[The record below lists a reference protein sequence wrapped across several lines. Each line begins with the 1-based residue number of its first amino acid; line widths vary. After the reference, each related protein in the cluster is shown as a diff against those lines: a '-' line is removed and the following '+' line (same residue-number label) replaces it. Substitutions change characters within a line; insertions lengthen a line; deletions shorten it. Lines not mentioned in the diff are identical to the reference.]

1 MMCRVLDASR
11 SGYYGWLRR
20 APSKT
25 SQRREKIA
33 EAASKAFE
41 ENHGEAGY
49 RPIHEQLK
57 EDGID
62 CCPETVR
69 KVLKKQGLAARVAP
83 KFIPQTT
90 DSDHNLP
97 IAANVLDRNFTA
109 TRPNEKWT
117 SDITYIRTLEGWV
130 YLAVVIDLFSR
141 KIVGWAMAAHMRTD
155 LVLDA
160 LNMAI
165 AHRRP
170 TGELLFHSD
179 RGSQYA
185 SDAFRERLD
194 FLNITQSMSRKGNC
208 WDNAP
213 SESFFGKLKTGWVH
227 RQTYATR
234 EEAMRSIYFYIEMYY
249 NSKRRHATLG
259 YLSPNDFEAKHRSQ
273 AS

>member
-1 MMCRVLDASR
+1 MAISWESSWAVRSLRSPTAQLDSHEYNRYPYRVSDQIL
-11 SGYYGWLRR
+11 
-20 APSKT
+20 T
-25 SQRREKIA
+25 IA
-33 EAASKAFE
+33 HK
-41 ENHGEAGY
+41 
-49 RPIHEQLK
+49 QLK

-69 KVLKKQGLAARVAP
+69 KVLKNQGLAASVAP

-97 IAANVLDRNFTA
+97 IAENLLDRNFTA
-109 TRPNEKWT
+109 SRPDEKWT
-117 SDITYIRTLEGWV
+117 SDITYIRTPEGWV

-141 KIVGWAMAAHMRTD
+141 KIVRWAMATHMRTD

-179 RGSQYA
+179 RGSQCA
-185 SDAFRERLD
+185 SDVFRNRLE

-208 WDNAP
+208 WDNAVA
-213 SESFFGKLKTGWVH
+213 ESFFGKLKTGWVH
-227 RQTYATR
+227 RQTYATC

-259 YLSPNDFEAKHRSQ
+259 YQSPNDFEAKHRSQ